1 MQGKYILQCDVDDTI
16 RDQFVQ
22 IVKAYKRQYV
32 IVYNRIPDG
41 SHIITFNDVVFE
53 EFTEFLDH
61 VEGTSG
67 GYDGVFGYSREA
79 TK

>member
-1 MQGKYILQCDVDDTI
+1 MQGKYVLQCDEDDTI
-16 RDQFVQ
+16 RDQFLQ
-22 IVKAYKRQYV
+22 IVKAYKRQYL
-32 IVYNRIPDG
+32 IVYNRIADG

-53 EFTEFLDH
+53 EFGEFIDH

-67 GYDGVFGYSREA
+67 GYDGLFGYSREA

>member
-1 MQGKYILQCDVDDTI
+1 MQGKYVLQCDESDTI
-16 RDQFVQ
+16 RDQFLK
-22 IVKAYKRQYV
+22 IVRSYRRQYV

-41 SHIITFNDVVFE
+41 SHIITFNDDVFE

-67 GYDGVFGYSREA
+67 GYDGLFGYSREA
-79 TK
+79 TQ